1 MELPMKDIQEVA
13 LTNDSKILGK
23 GLKHP
28 NEAVRFWAAY
38 NLGNNV
44 DNAGYQKCL
53 PQLGELLQDQVPMV
67 RLTAARAIC
76 KMSGPEGTM
85 KTITNELKNQDE
97 WVRLYAA
104 LVLDEL
110 GEFSRPAIDELI
122 GVMDDENKYVVRV
135 ANHALNQLQGTS
147 NVVR

>member
-1 MELPMKDIQEVA
+1 
-13 LTNDSKILGK
+13 
-23 GLKHP
+23 
-28 NEAVRFWAAY
+28 
-38 NLGNNV
+38 
-44 DNAGYQKCL
+44 
-53 PQLGELLQDQVPMV
+53 MV
-67 RLTAARAIC
+67 SLAAARAIC
-76 KMSGPEGTM
+76 KMRGPEGTLE
-85 KTITNELKNQDE
+85 TVTGELKNQDE

-110 GEFSRPAIDELI
+110 GETSRPAILDLK